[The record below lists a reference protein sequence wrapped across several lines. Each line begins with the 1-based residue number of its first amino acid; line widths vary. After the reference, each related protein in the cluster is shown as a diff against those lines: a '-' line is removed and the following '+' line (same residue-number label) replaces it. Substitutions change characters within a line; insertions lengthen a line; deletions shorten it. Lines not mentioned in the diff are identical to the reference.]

1 MLLSHF
7 LSSNLSKRLFNYF
20 QPVENIQRLTVFQ
33 IPTNTQNLLTIQMF
47 PNEIQTKPT
56 KKNSKCHCTSFNHH
70 QKNTHTHTHSH
81 HKMRYFCHPIP
92 LFILSLIL
100 FILFAALKRK
110 FTTIFHITYIMLY
123 VILCC
128 CCRLPLHIIF
138 LCFIICLLNVCI
150 ITLRNIYYI
159 DIYFPQKKK
168 VSVYM
173 HFRVTYS
180 K

>member
-1 MLLSHF
+1 
-7 LSSNLSKRLFNYF
+7 
-20 QPVENIQRLTVFQ
+20 
-33 IPTNTQNLLTIQMF
+33 MF

-168 VSVYM
+168 SECIYAFSCDILKVIASLISREEE
-173 HFRVTYS
+173 RVGS
-180 K
+180 GNVCMKCLLLCWVNWV